1 MTKPSSFFHSL
12 TVRGGAKAVVFAAL
26 FVGALTSA
34 GCKKKAVETEAPA
47 ASAAPAAP
55 AMTFAVGDA
64 VDVQWKSSWWKGEI
78 LEVKGS
84 KYRVHYVG
92 WSSTWNEDVTPD
104 RVRARSVS
112 ASVGSEETAP
122 AASAAPSATQ
132 AAAEPAPK
140 AVAATA
146 WKAGSKV
153 DVNWN
158 GQWWQGQVL
167 SVVGAQY
174 KVHYVGWASSWDE
187 VVPASRLRAPTGSA
201 KRGSGA

>member
-1 MTKPSSFFHSL
+1 MTKSSSFFHSFS
-12 TVRGGAKAVVFAAL
+12 VHRGAKALALAAL
-26 FVGALTSA
+26 FAGALTSA
-34 GCKKKAVETEAPA
+34 GCKKKEAPTEAPA
-47 ASAAPAAP
+47 ASAAPSAP
-55 AMTFAVGDA
+55 AMTFSAGDA
-64 VDVQWKSSWWKGEI
+64 VDVQWKSSWWKGEV
-78 LEVKGS
+78 LEVKGT

-104 RVRARSVS
+104 RVRARTDA
-112 ASVGSEETAP
+112 ASVGSEETA
-122 AASAAPSATQ
+122 AVASAAPSATQ
-132 AAAEPAPK
+132 AAPEPAPK

-167 SVVGAQY
+167 SVTGNQY
-174 KVHYVGWASSWDE
+174 KVHYIGWASSWDE